1 MPYNELLTIF
11 GNFRVINI
19 TYHILIKS
27 MKLMQLNI
35 ALMKRTCRPDAS
47 IRLRN
52 TGSNL
57 PKIIK
62 YLEETPSLENLHK
75 IINLLKI
82 KPIELVRQNEKIW
95 KEHFKNSNLSDD
107 ELIKIMV
114 DNPIL
119 IERPI
124 VINGN
129 KAIVGRPPSKILEII

>member
-1 MPYNELLTIF
+1 MIEI
-11 GNFRVINI
+11 
-19 TYHILIKS
+19 YHNPRCGKS
-27 MKLMQLNI
+27 REGLNI
-35 ALMKRTCRPDAS
+35 LQESGKDF
-47 IRLRN
+47 
-52 TGSNL
+52 
-57 PKIIK
+57 KIIK
-62 YLEETPSLENLHK
+62 YLEETPSIESLNK